1 MQVSEYYETDILRFF
16 SERPVELDLYQALFR
31 KLSASF
37 PAATV
42 KVQKTQISFYG
53 RHLFA
58 AVSLLLRRRK
68 EWPGQGILVT
78 FGLPYRL
85 DAPRIAMAAE
95 PYPKRWTHHVV
106 VSEKG
111 QLDGE
116 LMGWLSEAWEFSE
129 SK

>member
-31 KLSASF
+31 MLSASF

-85 DAPRIAMAAE
+85 DAPRIAMATE
-95 PYPKRWTHHVV
+95 PYPNRWTHHVV

-116 LMGWLSEAWEFSE
+116 LMGWLSEAWAFSE